1 MHIYDGSADLTD
13 TEGKYIFWDIDGT
26 LAPYRFN
33 DHVGSPDG
41 EDAGM
46 SREEIEDGCFLHR
59 MPSLHMKYVI
69 NTCRAEKNIVLGH
82 IICEKERADKIKWLD
97 RHFPKMQGRL
107 FAEYPCPK
115 YKIITNYCR
124 TMGIPLNKVLF
135 VDDMIP
141 FLRDAEK
148 AGIRSFHIS
157 SFLDWKYNYDY

>member
-1 MHIYDGSADLTD
+1 MYIYDGSADLFD

-41 EDAGM
+41 KDAGM
-46 SREEIEDGCFLHR
+46 SREEIESGIFLNR

-69 NTCRAEKNIVLGH
+69 GTCRAEKNIILGH
-82 IICEKERADKIKWLD
+82 ITCEKERSDKIWWLKK
-97 RHFPKMQGRL
+97 HFPKINGQI

-115 YKIITNYCR
+115 HKVIISYCDA
-124 TMGIPLNKVLF
+124 MGISLDRVLF
-135 VDDMIP
+135 VDDTIS
-141 FLRDAEK
+141 FLRDTEK